1 MDAVRIAAL
10 AARQPRTV
18 ELLRGIGIMPILT
31 VASVDQAIAQ
41 ADALSRGGLRGIEV
55 TLRTPA
61 ALDAIT
67 ALKRALPELSVGA
80 GTVLTPEQL
89 HAAEQA
95 GADFI
100 VTPGT
105 TANLREALA
114 ASLLPIVPG
123 AATPSEVMALAE
135 YGFRVAKLF
144 PAAAIGGIT
153 MLKALQGP
161 LSEFQFCPTGGLGE
175 EHAAA
180 YLALPNVACIG
191 GSWMLSDDPAE
202 VARRATR
209 CRELVDARRL
219 SS

>member
-1 MDAVRIAAL
+1 MDAARQSAL
-10 AARQPRTV
+10 LARQPRTV
-18 ELLRGIGIMPILT
+18 ELLRALGIMPILT

-89 HAAEQA
+89 IAAESA

-105 TANLREALA
+105 TAMLREALA

-123 AATPSEVMALAE
+123 AATPGEVMALSE
-135 YGFRVAKLF
+135 LGFRVAKLF
-144 PAAAIGGIT
+144 PASAVGGIA

-161 LSEFQFCPTGGLGE
+161 LGEFQFCPTGGLGE
-175 EHAAA
+175 ADAAT

-191 GSWMLSDDPAE
+191 GSWMLADDPSEIEAR
-202 VARRATR
+202 ARR
-209 CRELVDARRL
+209 CRALIDAR
-219 SS
+219 

>member
-1 MDAVRIAAL
+1 MDANRIAAV
-10 AARQPRTV
+10 AERQPRTAA
-18 ELLRGIGIMPILT
+18 LLREFGILPILT
-31 VASVDQAIAQ
+31 VASVEQAQ
-41 ADALSRGGLRGIEV
+41 AQCEALMRGGLRGVEV

-67 ALKRALPELSVGA
+67 ALKRSLPELRVGA

-89 HAAEQA
+89 GAAEGA

-105 TANLREALA
+105 TPALREALA

-135 YGFRVAKLF
+135 FGFRVAKLF
-144 PAAAIGGIT
+144 PATAVGGLA

-161 LSEFQFCPTGGLGE
+161 FAEFQFCPTGGLTE
-175 EHAAA
+175 SDAAA
-180 YLALPNVACIG
+180 YLALKNVACIG
-191 GSWMLSDDPAE
+191 GSWMLADNPAE
-202 VARRATR
+202 TALRAAR
-209 CRELVDARRL
+209 CRALVDAV
-219 SS
+219 